1 MLFRFTHPF
10 DALGR
15 LAMLGATALLTYGA
29 AVQLERLPEVR
40 SLQRSY
46 EFVEFAGA
54 VCIAILA
61 WRSLRNTVLPRWL
74 PTWLWCRT
82 AVGVKVSPAT
92 ADQVTF
98 LFDGSMGVWYS
109 KLRLRNAPADTRLPL
124 LFTFANAVAR
134 ERGRPLPFPQWDA
147 MNTQGHGQSRSN
159 TSTGAGQS
167 GDSTSQSKQRA
178 ERERAERARREQA
191 EREAE
196 ERARQSRREADA
208 ALRVHLKALD
218 LDTLPSTQA
227 ALREAYTRKLRQ
239 YHPDLFANERPE
251 VQRMANDLTRG
262 INEAFQVLSSA
273 MEGGK

>member
-1 MLFRFTHPF
+1 MILRFTHPF

-46 EFVEFAGA
+46 EFVEIAGA

-98 LFDGSMGVWYS
+98 LFDGSIGGWYS
-109 KLRLRNAPADTRLPL
+109 KLRLRDAPADTRLPV

-134 ERGRPLPFPQWDA
+134 ERGWPLPFPRWDA

-159 TSTGAGQS
+159 TSAVPS
-167 GDSTSQSKQRA
+167 
-178 ERERAERARREQA
+178 
-191 EREAE
+191 
-196 ERARQSRREADA
+196 
-208 ALRVHLKALD
+208 ALPDGTECSASL
-218 LDTLPSTQA
+218 
-227 ALREAYTRKLRQ
+227 LRLC
-239 YHPDLFANERPE
+239 
-251 VQRMANDLTRG
+251 
-262 INEAFQVLSSA
+262 
-273 MEGGK
+273 